1 MKKSQICENLDQIK
15 ARITSSCKKVGR
27 DPEEIMLVAV
37 SKTKPNSYIE
47 EAYSCGQIEFGE
59 NRMQELEEKIPHF
72 EGKDISWHMIG
83 NLQTNKIKLIADKI
97 NWVHSIEK
105 LKYLKEFEKRAEGNK
120 IKTLVQI
127 NISGEKQKGGVEPE
141 DLGELLK
148 KSTNFENVTVCGLMG
163 MATFTDNPEDVRGE
177 FKLLKKL
184 FDEHKKKNEG
194 SVQLEHVSM
203 GMSNDM
209 EVAIEEGST
218 MVRIGSDI
226 FGARNYN

>member
-27 DPEEIMLVAV
+27 NPEEIMLVAV
-37 SKTKPNSYIE
+37 SKTKPVSYIE
-47 EAYSCGQIEFGE
+47 EAQSCGQIEFGE

-72 EGKDISWHMIG
+72 KRKDISWHMIG

-120 IKTLVQI
+120 INALVQV
-127 NISGEKQKGGVEPE
+127 NISGEKQKGGVEPD
-141 DLGELLK
+141 DLEQLFK
-148 KSTNFENVTVCGLMG
+148 QATKFEHVTVCGLMG

-177 FKLLKKL
+177 FRLLKKL
-184 FDEHKKKNEG
+184 FDEHKKSNEG
-194 SVQLEHVSM
+194 SVQLEHISM

>member
-15 ARITSSCKKVGR
+15 ARITSSCEKVGR
-27 DPEEIMLVAV
+27 NPEEIMLVAV

-47 EAYSCGQIEFGE
+47 EAQSCGQIEFGE

-72 EGKDISWHMIG
+72 KGKDISWHMIG

-120 IKTLVQI
+120 IKALVQI

-141 DLGELLK
+141 DLGQLLK
-148 KSTNFENVTVCGLMG
+148 ESTNFEHVTVCGLMG
-163 MATFTDNPEDVRGE
+163 MATFTDDPEDVRDE